1 MRSRLTLTLIVQ
13 AEHGVDEIKALKKK
27 LQEAQNVAQKYQAKQ
42 GQVNKQLKTEQ
53 YARLEVR

>member
-1 MRSRLTLTLIVQ
+1 
-13 AEHGVDEIKALKKK
+13 LKKK